1 MWPLDNAFDKSRSYG
16 TYESD
21 GVGGNNGGNPDGNG
35 GNPGGEK
42 FGRSL
47 NDDMDWLKQAI
58 EKW

>member
-1 MWPLDNAFDKSRSYG
+1 MDNAFDKSRSYG

-21 GVGGNNGGNPDGNG
+21 GVGGNNGGNTGDEKFGR
-35 GNPGGEK
+35 K

-47 NDDMDWLKQAI
+47 NDWNQPKQAI